1 MNTDKLTRESL
12 LALSKA
18 IIFSMPE
25 KSFTTSEKANKYM
38 LRGDK
43 TFTDDAGK
51 CFTCGFSKSVLTPDD
66 IKFRKYFIAG
76 YDSNNPAHSVL
87 DDMFARAVYID
98 DNTGRGGVVMV
109 VDFHS
114 CPFAAGGE
122 ALGSY
127 RAFSRV
133 QSQGSFLTCRL
144 HINRIR
150 KLVIESR
157 KIPSLKSIN
166 ICATHSHS
174 AIDTQGLWGEKLFKC
189 GRDEDFMNRLRK
201 RTADAIIKAYENRTD
216 GRMFYSVKKSED
228 LQFDCRT
235 PDTYDPNITKIRFE
249 SFDGSKNIHM
259 VNFASH
265 AELMGSSTKKVSA
278 DFPAYMIKEI
288 ESNNENC
295 DAVFFN
301 GAIGGMISAKEIKKV
316 YRETI
321 DCEAYTKEFG
331 KNLGEIVNS
340 LKDETELAPIIN
352 VKSAPVSIEA
362 SNYVLILAR
371 LLGVLNNDISRVR
384 KDGTASIYSEVG
396 YLELG
401 KQEIGM
407 FLIPGELF
415 PELYNGEFL
424 NEKESANGKKAEYN
438 ILCEQGEAKHKFVV
452 GLCNDELGYIIP
464 DNDFFH
470 NSKMPYINKGK
481 DKFDRDHYEETNSTG
496 PKTARTLLD
505 ATLKII
511 KSIR

>member
-43 TFTDDAGK
+43 KFTDTEGK
-51 CFTCGFSKSVLTPDD
+51 CFTCGFAKSVLTPDD

-76 YDSNNPAHSVL
+76 YDSNNPAHGVL

-98 DNTGRGGVVMV
+98 DNTGRGGVVMCS
-109 VDFHS
+109 VD
-114 CPFAAGGE
+114 AVGI
-122 ALGSY
+122 
-127 RAFSRV
+127 SRKD
-133 QSQGSFLTCRL
+133 
-144 HINRIR
+144 INRIR
-150 KLVIESR
+150 KIVIESG

-174 AIDTQGLWGEKLFKC
+174 AIDTQGLWGEKIFKC

-340 LKDETELAPIIN
+340 LKDETELEPIVN
-352 VKSAPVSIEA
+352 VKSDPVSIEA

-424 NEKESANGKKAEYN
+424 SEKESANGRKAEYN
-438 ILCEQGEAKHKFVV
+438 ILCEQGSAKHKFVV

-464 DNDFFH
+464 DNDFFL

-481 DKFDRDHYEETNSTG
+481 DRFDRDHYEETNSTG

>member
-1 MNTDKLTRESL
+1 MDTDKLTRESL

-43 TFTDDAGK
+43 TFTDNAGK

-76 YDSNNPAHSVL
+76 YDSNNPAHGVL

-98 DNTGRGGVVMV
+98 DNTGRGGVVMCS
-109 VDFHS
+109 VD
-114 CPFAAGGE
+114 AVGI
-122 ALGSY
+122 
-127 RAFSRV
+127 SRKD
-133 QSQGSFLTCRL
+133 
-144 HINRIR
+144 INRIR
-150 KLVIESR
+150 KLVIESG

-174 AIDTQGLWGEKLFKC
+174 AIDTQGLWGEKIFKC

-201 RTADAIIKAYENRTD
+201 RTADAIVKAYENRTD

-295 DAVFFN
+295 DAIFFN

-331 KNLGEIVNS
+331 KSLGEIVNS

-424 NEKESANGKKAEYN
+424 SEKESANGRKAEYN
-438 ILCEQGEAKHKFVV
+438 ILCEQGSAKHKFVV

-464 DNDFFH
+464 DNDFFL

-481 DKFDRDHYEETNSTG
+481 DRFDRDHYEETNSTG
-496 PKTARTLLD
+496 PKTARILLD

>member
-98 DNTGRGGVVMV
+98 DNTGRGGVVMCS
-109 VDFHS
+109 VD
-114 CPFAAGGE
+114 AVGI
-122 ALGSY
+122 
-127 RAFSRV
+127 SRKD
-133 QSQGSFLTCRL
+133 
-144 HINRIR
+144 INLIR
-150 KLVIESR
+150 KLVIESE

-174 AIDTQGLWGEKLFKC
+174 AIDTQGLWGEKIFKC

-201 RTADAIIKAYENRTD
+201 RTADAIIKAYENRTY

-259 VNFASH
+259 INFASH

-288 ESNNENC
+288 ESKNENC

-321 DCEAYTKEFG
+321 DCEAYAKEFG

-371 LLGVLNNDISRVR
+371 LLCVLNNDISRVR

-424 NEKESANGKKAEYN
+424 SEKESANGRKAEYN

-464 DNDFFH
+464 DNDFFL

-496 PKTARTLLD
+496 PNTARTLLD

>member
-98 DNTGRGGVVMV
+98 DNTGRGGVVMCS
-109 VDFHS
+109 VD
-114 CPFAAGGE
+114 AVGI
-122 ALGSY
+122 
-127 RAFSRV
+127 SRKD
-133 QSQGSFLTCRL
+133 
-144 HINRIR
+144 INRIR
-150 KLVIESR
+150 KLVIESG

-174 AIDTQGLWGEKLFKC
+174 AIDTQGLWGEKIFKC

-259 VNFASH
+259 INFASH

-295 DAVFFN
+295 DAIFFN

-424 NEKESANGKKAEYN
+424 SEKESANGRKAEYN
-438 ILCEQGEAKHKFVV
+438 ILCEQGSAKHKLVV

-464 DNDFFH
+464 DNDFFL

-496 PKTARTLLD
+496 PNTARTLLD